1 MTLIPVGDVSIAGV
15 SDCYAVSVTNRFS
28 SLLVEEVSGVARK
41 IFLLRQSLYIGLI
54 ERVCL
59 TQLYCSN
66 LGNAT
71 VYHASNVANISNY
84 HFT

>member
-1 MTLIPVGDVSIAGV
+1 MTLIPVGDVSIADV

-59 TQLYCSN
+59 TQL
-66 LGNAT
+66 
-71 VYHASNVANISNY
+71 
-84 HFT
+84 